1 MAAKDKKIVLLVD
14 DEVAM
19 VWLLT
24 NYLSDFFE
32 VVTKT
37 DGQEALQ
44 WLQAGNS
51 PDVIVLD
58 INMPNLNGYDLLAKV
73 RATSAWKDVPVIML
87 SAMEKTSEKIKSFQL
102 GANDYVVKPFNPAE
116 LKARLS
122 IILGLPHLL

>member
-1 MAAKDKKIVLLVD
+1 MAAKDKKVVLLVD

-73 RATSAWKDVPVIML
+73 RATTAWKDVPVIML